1 MILRR
6 YGTLSHAGWGRGLL
20 VIEHRAE
27 IAHIKPAF
35 MKTEIEPCQSDG
47 HGESGFMTHGINS
60 AAHGFMSSG
69 RRRATALRNGIY
81 SLTATVGVAI

>member
-6 YGTLSHAGWGRGLL
+6 YRPLAGCGRGLL

-27 IAHIKPAF
+27 IAHIKTAF

-47 HGESGFMTHGINS
+47 HGKSGFMTHGINS
-60 AAHGFMSSG
+60 ALLMVS
-69 RRRATALRNGIY
+69 
-81 SLTATVGVAI
+81 